1 MYDIDRMKEEIRIKD
16 VCDMLGIT
24 LSKRSGANIFGSIRN
39 ERTGSF
45 SINPEKNIWRDWGT
59 GEGGSIIDLVMK
71 VENVD
76 KGKAIQRLAE
86 HFNFQN
92 ETSSNKNYNSQLP
105 TKKQF
110 AEIGIISDRAISNFD
125 LDLQKQSLEK
135 LEELEKKY
143 SISISELSK
152 KNPQLYTKVLEKKAL
167 PLILSERNLLIDTIS
182 KYQKENTPLNREFI
196 KSQIKELEESLNSKI
211 DIYNKA
217 RIDDLN
223 RDNLKINIYNKLPDE
238 SITVD
243 FKEVYTFKYD
253 VLHTV
258 KDLLPYELSIGIG
271 DDYYSTN
278 LMIDKENG
286 EALGLEITEQYTMED
301 YYKIIGTDKEAF
313 IDKFY
318 IEPLWEEF
326 SQVVVNDKFEENG
339 DSTLAEDFH
348 IWKAETKIDDIKD
361 WFEAHY
367 NKELYQ
373 LEERTPLNFLDK
385 SELDDTHV
393 TISFD
398 SKGTEYPQEIPNE
411 EIEDMEAVREW
422 LDTLDNNDSLLLKDD
437 ISHYLIHKS
446 PKHEDGYQ
454 VSVFQDEALTK
465 LNMDMQYPS
474 KYALAK
480 SLAVA
485 NDFEIIDSYTLSPID
500 NLTDRQ
506 ESLDDELQKLED
518 NIRNLDFKINT
529 YSNDLSENKGKYHL
543 YSKDDTLIGTTNT
556 KKEAKKVAQDIYL
569 KTSGSVD
576 VKNLKE
582 EIPKLKEEV
591 ANARALYDTKLAEYK
606 GILEYTNPYN
616 PKIINEPPISSNIL
630 TQNNNN
636 TSNNLKDEFISR
648 LKDYGFK
655 EEELEEFFDNTFD
668 VRKINNEIEKAMF
681 QAGTTEKIVENMVST
696 CVYAD
701 YSSDIDGTTT
711 YSESVL
717 WYKELVKDDV
727 IKLAENEK
735 LSYSE
740 LIDKLNPNNNVNEPH
755 RYYLTQRPPSIGT
768 HPNGALKTVSFDNK
782 QNFEGVNCWGYVE
795 YENPLTEAQIN
806 DYELTEKRALYDTK
820 LAEYKGILEYTNP
833 YNPKIINEPPISSNI
848 LTQNNNNT
856 SNNLKDEFIS
866 RLKDY
871 GFKEEEL
878 EEFFD
883 NTFDVR
889 KINNEIEKAMFQA
902 GTTEKIVENMVSTCV
917 YADYSSDIDGT
928 TTYSESVLWYKELVK
943 DDVIKLAENE
953 KLSYSELIDKLNP
966 NNNVNEPHRYY
977 LTQRPPS
984 IGTHP
989 NGALKTVSFD
999 NKQNFEGVNC
1009 WGYVEYE
1016 NPLTE
1021 AQINDYELTEKKS
1034 YIYEINGENINL
1046 ANENL
1051 KDIEYFKTT
1060 KNLSLDDGSRIRKGT
1075 SFIVEDGN
1083 DNGYEVRFEIND
1095 KNRYSN
1101 DTAEYV
1107 FTKDDIL
1114 SLSEPEIELVN
1125 QKYSETDKNEILSKE
1140 INEIEENILTQ
1151 NYIDKEI
1158 GDFMEEIKQAPL
1170 IDMKV
1175 DKDVD
1180 VSEILDNLKNGVGN
1194 IFNNE
1199 SFIQY
1204 LNFQSQFHN
1213 YSPSNNMLI
1222 AIQNP
1227 QATNV
1232 ASFTKWK
1239 SMGRTVNKG
1248 EKGIMILAPNVVKNG
1263 SKEIFARLDKYGKT
1277 NVNRYTFTK
1286 TNNSYNISIT
1296 SNGKIV
1302 KNGLSKN
1309 ELDNFI
1315 KVNKLN
1321 QTSIRGFRKTYVF
1334 DISQTSGQPVPQFK
1348 LNKLNDNDLLDNNGF
1363 YKNPL
1368 INVNISEGGI
1378 FEENQTLT
1386 FKQANEIYERKE
1398 KEIRA
1403 LKQEY
1408 EAKGEYYPYL
1418 KQKFDVILKP
1428 NAPLDGVSR
1437 DIRADIGDGEYNNLL
1452 EALKGE
1458 MKGYPQ
1464 VFDTLE
1470 KTLASNENTMETIL
1484 AIKNQLENTVNSKNI
1499 DLEYTTATGKA
1510 NGYFAPME
1518 NKICVNSEMSLSQ
1531 TTKTLLHEYVH
1542 SQLHKDGIEA
1552 KDNLVGR
1559 QTAEIEAEATTYVV
1573 SKHFGFD
1580 TSEYSFDY
1588 VSTWARGKDV
1598 AELGQTLKTIKEA
1611 SEKIINEIKAPLEL
1625 ELYNNRENIEEIL
1638 KSQNVKPNDK
1648 IINNMIDIN
1657 KETGKINTISD
1668 LSNAEK
1674 FKSYDNQEL
1683 NNKISDTNKEIAT
1696 NTVKVEVKTVTVG
1709 IER

>member
-24 LSKRSGANIFGSIRN
+24 LGKRSGANIFGSIRN

-196 KSQIKELEESLNSKI
+196 KSQIQELEESLNSKI

-286 EALGLEITEQYTMED
+286 EALGLEITDQYTMED

-326 SQVVVNDKFEENG
+326 SQVVVNDKLEENG

-367 NKELYQ
+367 NKELYL

-422 LDTLDNNDSLLLKDD
+422 LDTLDNNDSLLL
-437 ISHYLIHKS
+437 
-446 PKHEDGYQ
+446 
-454 VSVFQDEALTK
+454 
-465 LNMDMQYPS
+465 
-474 KYALAK
+474 
-480 SLAVA
+480 
-485 NDFEIIDSYTLSPID
+485 
-500 NLTDRQ
+500 
-506 ESLDDELQKLED
+506 
-518 NIRNLDFKINT
+518 
-529 YSNDLSENKGKYHL
+529 
-543 YSKDDTLIGTTNT
+543 KDDTLIGTTNT

-630 TQNNNN
+630 TQ
-636 TSNNLKDEFISR
+636 
-648 LKDYGFK
+648 
-655 EEELEEFFDNTFD
+655 
-668 VRKINNEIEKAMF
+668 
-681 QAGTTEKIVENMVST
+681 
-696 CVYAD
+696 
-701 YSSDIDGTTT
+701 
-711 YSESVL
+711 
-717 WYKELVKDDV
+717 
-727 IKLAENEK
+727 
-735 LSYSE
+735 
-740 LIDKLNPNNNVNEPH
+740 
-755 RYYLTQRPPSIGT
+755 
-768 HPNGALKTVSFDNK
+768 
-782 QNFEGVNCWGYVE
+782 
-795 YENPLTEAQIN
+795 
-806 DYELTEKRALYDTK
+806 
-820 LAEYKGILEYTNP
+820 
-833 YNPKIINEPPISSNI
+833 
-848 LTQNNNNT
+848 NNT

-1263 SKEIFARLDKYGKT
+1263 SKEIFERLDKYGKT

-1286 TNNSYNISIT
+1286 TNNNYNISIT

-1378 FEENQTLT
+1378 FEKALT

-1398 KEIRA
+1398 KEVRA

-1464 VFDTLE
+1464 IFDTLE
-1470 KTLASNENTMETIL
+1470 ETLASNENTMETIV

-1542 SQLHKDGIEA
+1542 SQLHKDGVEA

>member
-591 ANARALYDTKLAEYK
+591 ANA
-606 GILEYTNPYN
+606 
-616 PKIINEPPISSNIL
+616 
-630 TQNNNN
+630 
-636 TSNNLKDEFISR
+636 
-648 LKDYGFK
+648 
-655 EEELEEFFDNTFD
+655 
-668 VRKINNEIEKAMF
+668 
-681 QAGTTEKIVENMVST
+681 
-696 CVYAD
+696 
-701 YSSDIDGTTT
+701 
-711 YSESVL
+711 
-717 WYKELVKDDV
+717 
-727 IKLAENEK
+727 
-735 LSYSE
+735 
-740 LIDKLNPNNNVNEPH
+740 
-755 RYYLTQRPPSIGT
+755 
-768 HPNGALKTVSFDNK
+768 
-782 QNFEGVNCWGYVE
+782 
-795 YENPLTEAQIN
+795 
-806 DYELTEKRALYDTK
+806 RALYDTK

>member
-24 LSKRSGANIFGSIRN
+24 LGKRSGANIFGSIRN

-196 KSQIKELEESLNSKI
+196 KFQIKELEESLNSKI

-286 EALGLEITEQYTMED
+286 EALGLEINDQYTMED

-326 SQVVVNDKFEENG
+326 SQVVVNDKLEENG

-361 WFEAHY
+361 WFEANY

-569 KTSGSVD
+569 KTSGSID
-576 VKNLKE
+576 VKNLKK

-606 GILEYTNPYN
+606 AILEYTNPYT
-616 PKIINEPPISSNIL
+616 PKIINNPPTLEKALKEKLNNLHDELDMYKYTSSNEIEISKAKL
-630 TQNNNN
+630 DKMEEVKFSISMT
-636 TSNNLKDEFISR
+636 ESR
-648 LKDYGFK
+648 LKDMG
-655 EEELEEFFDNTFD
+655 
-668 VRKINNEIEKAMF
+668 I
-681 QAGTTEKIVENMVST
+681 S
-696 CVYAD
+696 
-701 YSSDIDGTTT
+701 ID
-711 YSESVL
+711 
-717 WYKELVKDDV
+717 
-727 IKLAENEK
+727 
-735 LSYSE
+735 
-740 LIDKLNPNNNVNEPH
+740 EPH

-768 HPNGALKTVSFDNK
+768 HPNGALKTVSFDSK
-782 QNFEGVNCWGYVE
+782 Q
-795 YENPLTEAQIN
+795 
-806 DYELTEKRALYDTK
+806 D
-820 LAEYKGILEYTNP
+820 
-833 YNPKIINEPPISSNI
+833 
-848 LTQNNNNT
+848 
-856 SNNLKDEFIS
+856 
-866 RLKDY
+866 
-871 GFKEEEL
+871 
-878 EEFFD
+878 
-883 NTFDVR
+883 
-889 KINNEIEKAMFQA
+889 
-902 GTTEKIVENMVSTCV
+902 
-917 YADYSSDIDGT
+917 
-928 TTYSESVLWYKELVK
+928 
-943 DDVIKLAENE
+943 
-953 KLSYSELIDKLNP
+953 
-966 NNNVNEPHRYY
+966 
-977 LTQRPPS
+977 
-984 IGTHP
+984 
-989 NGALKTVSFD
+989 
-999 NKQNFEGVNC
+999 FEGVNC

-1125 QKYSETDKNEILSKE
+1125 QKYSEIDKNEILSKE
-1140 INEIEENILTQ
+1140 INKFEENILTQ

-1158 GDFMEEIKQAPL
+1158 GDFMEGIKQAPL

-1180 VSEILDNLKNGVGN
+1180 VTEILDNLKNGVGN

-1213 YSPSNNMLI
+1213 YSASNNMLI

-1368 INVNISEGGI
+1368 INIDLSEGGV
-1378 FEENQTLT
+1378 FEKNQTLT

-1398 KEIRA
+1398 KEVRA

-1470 KTLASNENTMETIL
+1470 ETLASNENTMETIL

-1542 SQLHKDGIEA
+1542 SQLHKDGVEA

>member
-24 LSKRSGANIFGSIRN
+24 LGKRSGANIFGSIRN

-301 YYKIIGTDKEAF
+301 YYKIIGTEVLEAF

-591 ANARALYDTKLAEYK
+591 ANA
-606 GILEYTNPYN
+606 
-616 PKIINEPPISSNIL
+616 
-630 TQNNNN
+630 
-636 TSNNLKDEFISR
+636 
-648 LKDYGFK
+648 
-655 EEELEEFFDNTFD
+655 
-668 VRKINNEIEKAMF
+668 
-681 QAGTTEKIVENMVST
+681 
-696 CVYAD
+696 
-701 YSSDIDGTTT
+701 
-711 YSESVL
+711 
-717 WYKELVKDDV
+717 
-727 IKLAENEK
+727 
-735 LSYSE
+735 
-740 LIDKLNPNNNVNEPH
+740 
-755 RYYLTQRPPSIGT
+755 
-768 HPNGALKTVSFDNK
+768 
-782 QNFEGVNCWGYVE
+782 
-795 YENPLTEAQIN
+795 
-806 DYELTEKRALYDTK
+806 RALYDTK

>member
-24 LSKRSGANIFGSIRN
+24 LGKRSGANIFGSIRN

-196 KSQIKELEESLNSKI
+196 KFQIKELEESLNSKI

-286 EALGLEITEQYTMED
+286 EALGLEITDQYTMED
-301 YYKIIGTDKEAF
+301 YYKIIATDKEAF

-326 SQVVVNDKFEENG
+326 SQVVVNDKLEENG

-361 WFEAHY
+361 WFEANY

-398 SKGTEYPQEIPNE
+398 NKGTEYPQEIPNE

-446 PKHEDGYQ
+446 PKHENGYQ
-454 VSVFQDEALTK
+454 VSVFQDEALTE

-480 SLAVA
+480 SLAVC

-500 NLTDRQ
+500 NVAERQ

-543 YSKDDTLIGTTNT
+543 YSKDDTLIGTTKT

-569 KTSGSVD
+569 KTSGIID

-606 GILEYTNPYN
+606 AILEYTNPYA
-616 PKIINEPPISSNIL
+616 PKIINNPPTLEKALKEKLNNLHDELDMYKDTSSNEIEISKAKL
-630 TQNNNN
+630 DKMEEIKSSISMT
-636 TSNNLKDEFISR
+636 ESR
-648 LKDYGFK
+648 LKDMG
-655 EEELEEFFDNTFD
+655 
-668 VRKINNEIEKAMF
+668 I
-681 QAGTTEKIVENMVST
+681 S
-696 CVYAD
+696 
-701 YSSDIDGTTT
+701 ID
-711 YSESVL
+711 
-717 WYKELVKDDV
+717 
-727 IKLAENEK
+727 
-735 LSYSE
+735 
-740 LIDKLNPNNNVNEPH
+740 EPH

-768 HPNGALKTVSFDNK
+768 HPNGALKTVSFDSK
-782 QNFEGVNCWGYVE
+782 QDFEGVNCWGYVE
-795 YENPLTEAQIN
+795 YENPLTE
-806 DYELTEKRALYDTK
+806 R
-820 LAEYKGILEYTNP
+820 
-833 YNPKIINEPPISSNI
+833 
-848 LTQNNNNT
+848 
-856 SNNLKDEFIS
+856 
-866 RLKDY
+866 
-871 GFKEEEL
+871 
-878 EEFFD
+878 
-883 NTFDVR
+883 
-889 KINNEIEKAMFQA
+889 
-902 GTTEKIVENMVSTCV
+902 
-917 YADYSSDIDGT
+917 
-928 TTYSESVLWYKELVK
+928 
-943 DDVIKLAENE
+943 
-953 KLSYSELIDKLNP
+953 
-966 NNNVNEPHRYY
+966 
-977 LTQRPPS
+977 
-984 IGTHP
+984 
-989 NGALKTVSFD
+989 
-999 NKQNFEGVNC
+999 
-1009 WGYVEYE
+1009 
-1016 NPLTE
+1016 
-1021 AQINDYELTEKKS
+1021 QINDYELTEKKS

-1046 ANENL
+1046 SNENL

-1075 SFIVEDGN
+1075 SFMVEDGN

-1180 VSEILDNLKNGVGN
+1180 VTEILDNLKNGVGN

-1248 EKGIMILAPNVVKNG
+1248 EKGIIILAPNVVKNG
-1263 SKEIFARLDKYGKT
+1263 SKEIFERLDKYGKT

-1286 TNNSYNISIT
+1286 TNNNYNISIT

-1378 FEENQTLT
+1378 FEKTLT

-1398 KEIRA
+1398 KEVRA

-1458 MKGYPQ
+1458 MKGYLQ

-1470 KTLASNENTMETIL
+1470 ETLASNENTMETIV
-1484 AIKNQLENTVNSKNI
+1484 AIKNQLENTINSKNI

-1510 NGYFAPME
+1510 NGYFAPIE

-1542 SQLHKDGIEA
+1542 SQLHKDGVEA
-1552 KDNLVGR
+1552 KDNLVGK

-1674 FKSYDNQEL
+1674 YKSYDNQEL

>member
-24 LSKRSGANIFGSIRN
+24 LGKRSGANIFGSIRN

-286 EALGLEITEQYTMED
+286 EALGLEITDQYTMED

-326 SQVVVNDKFEENG
+326 SQVVVNDKLEENG

-348 IWKAETKIDDIKD
+348 IWKTETKIDDIKD
-361 WFEAHY
+361 WFEANY

-454 VSVFQDEALTK
+454 VSVFQDEALTE

-480 SLAVA
+480 SLAVG

-500 NLTDRQ
+500 NVAERQ

-569 KTSGSVD
+569 KTSGSID

-591 ANARALYDTKLAEYK
+591 ANTRALYDTKLAEYK
-606 GILEYTNPYN
+606 AILEYTNPYV
-616 PKIINEPPISSNIL
+616 PKIINNPPTL
-630 TQNNNN
+630 EGALKEKL
-636 TSNNLKDEFISR
+636 NNLHDELDMYKDTSS
-648 LKDYGFK
+648 
-655 EEELEEFFDNTFD
+655 
-668 VRKINNEIEKAMF
+668 NEIEISKVKLDKMEEVKSSISM
-681 QAGTTEKIVENMVST
+681 TEATLKDMGIS
-696 CVYAD
+696 
-701 YSSDIDGTTT
+701 ID
-711 YSESVL
+711 
-717 WYKELVKDDV
+717 
-727 IKLAENEK
+727 
-735 LSYSE
+735 
-740 LIDKLNPNNNVNEPH
+740 EPH

-768 HPNGALKTVSFDNK
+768 HPNGALKTVSFDSK
-782 QNFEGVNCWGYVE
+782 QDFEGVNCWGYVE
-795 YENPLTEAQIN
+795 YENPLTE
-806 DYELTEKRALYDTK
+806 R
-820 LAEYKGILEYTNP
+820 
-833 YNPKIINEPPISSNI
+833 
-848 LTQNNNNT
+848 
-856 SNNLKDEFIS
+856 
-866 RLKDY
+866 
-871 GFKEEEL
+871 
-878 EEFFD
+878 
-883 NTFDVR
+883 
-889 KINNEIEKAMFQA
+889 
-902 GTTEKIVENMVSTCV
+902 
-917 YADYSSDIDGT
+917 
-928 TTYSESVLWYKELVK
+928 
-943 DDVIKLAENE
+943 
-953 KLSYSELIDKLNP
+953 
-966 NNNVNEPHRYY
+966 
-977 LTQRPPS
+977 
-984 IGTHP
+984 
-989 NGALKTVSFD
+989 
-999 NKQNFEGVNC
+999 
-1009 WGYVEYE
+1009 
-1016 NPLTE
+1016 
-1021 AQINDYELTEKKS
+1021 QINDYELTEKKS

-1075 SFIVEDGN
+1075 SFMVEDGN

-1180 VSEILDNLKNGVGN
+1180 VTEILDNLKNGVGN

-1239 SMGRTVNKG
+1239 SIGRTVNKG

-1263 SKEIFARLDKYGKT
+1263 SKEIFERLDKYGKT

-1286 TNNSYNISIT
+1286 TNNNYNISIT

-1378 FEENQTLT
+1378 FEKNQTLT

-1398 KEIRA
+1398 KEVRA

-1428 NAPLDGVSR
+1428 NAPLDGISR

-1470 KTLASNENTMETIL
+1470 ETLASNENTMETIL